1 MKILADK
8 SSTLVSDTVKRIFW
22 TNPMLKKTLLV
33 ASAAIA
39 LSAASSVPVFAVDTN
54 GNTCS
59 DNDKILVTLPNGD
72 SEFQCPSVRTVPEP
86 SSIVGSIAVAGT
98 LLGIKLL
105 DAKKKRNAR
114 KIA

>member
-1 MKILADK
+1 
-8 SSTLVSDTVKRIFW
+8 
-22 TNPMLKKTLLV
+22 MLKKALFV

-39 LSAASSVPVFAVDTN
+39 LSAASSVPVFAVDANFTDSN

-59 DNDKILVTLPNGD
+59 PNDLITVELPGGD
-72 SEFQCPSVRTVPEP
+72 SEFQCPSVTRVPEP
-86 SSIVGSIAVAGT
+86 SSIVGSLAVGGT

-114 KIA
+114 KLA